1 MRYKIL
7 ISPFFFILNIRNI
20 MKYEVIKGRIDGK
33 VAGEVVELEQEVA
46 ESYGEE
52 YVKLIEEEEISEDGE
67 TKTVKKAK
75 NKALTSEDGETKDE

>member
-1 MRYKIL
+1 
-7 ISPFFFILNIRNI
+7 

-52 YVKLIEEEEISEDGE
+52 YIKPFEWEESSDEGTGE

-75 NKALTSEDGETKDE
+75 NKALSAEEVETKDE

>member
-1 MRYKIL
+1 MKRLQLSRLMPSLFGRMKYEIL

-52 YVKLIEEEEISEDGE
+52 YVKLIEE
-67 TKTVKKAK
+67 
-75 NKALTSEDGETKDE
+75 

>member
-1 MRYKIL
+1 
-7 ISPFFFILNIRNI
+7 

-33 VAGEVVELEQEVA
+33 VAGEIVELEQEVA

-52 YVKLIEEEEISEDGE
+52 YVKLIEEEETSEDGE
-67 TKTVKKAK
+67 TKTFKKAK

>member
-1 MRYKIL
+1 
-7 ISPFFFILNIRNI
+7 

-52 YVKLIEEEEISEDGE
+52 YVKLIEEEETSEDGE

-75 NKALTSEDGETKDE
+75 NKALSNKDAETKDDQGGIDQ

>member
-1 MRYKIL
+1 MKYEIL

-33 VAGEVVELEQEVA
+33 VAGEVVGLEQEVA

-52 YVKLIEEEEISEDGE
+52 YVKLIEEEETSEEVE

-75 NKALTSEDGETKDE
+75 NKALSAEEVETKDE

>member
-1 MRYKIL
+1 MRYEIL

-52 YVKLIEEEEISEDGE
+52 YIKPFE
-67 TKTVKKAK
+67 
-75 NKALTSEDGETKDE
+75 

>member
-1 MRYKIL
+1 
-7 ISPFFFILNIRNI
+7 

-33 VAGEVVELEQEVA
+33 VAGEIVELEQEVA

-52 YVKLIEEEEISEDGE
+52 YVKLIEEEETFEDE

>member
-1 MRYKIL
+1 
-7 ISPFFFILNIRNI
+7 

-33 VAGEVVELEQEVA
+33 VAGEIVELEQEVA

-52 YVKLIEEEEISEDGE
+52 YVKLIEEEETAEDGE

>member
-1 MRYKIL
+1 MRQKIL

-33 VAGEVVELEQEVA
+33 VAGEIVELEQEVA

-52 YVKLIEEEEISEDGE
+52 YVKLIEEEETFEDE